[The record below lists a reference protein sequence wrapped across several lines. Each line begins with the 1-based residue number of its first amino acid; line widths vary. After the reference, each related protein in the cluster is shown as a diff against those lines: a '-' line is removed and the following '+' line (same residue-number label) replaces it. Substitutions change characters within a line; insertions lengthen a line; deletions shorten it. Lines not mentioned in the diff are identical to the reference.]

1 MCSPKSR
8 RSRSTKLIICPFE
21 TLVSDHACPCV
32 RARSCARARVA
43 HRIKWHFVSFP
54 FRSFHHQQN
63 KDYRGDCKS
72 SLLEAARGSSFLCLC
87 DDIDDDDGQ
96 VDSLIFVWRA
106 SYKESILY
114 QGGNFRDKGLQPLRL
129 FIISL

>member
-1 MCSPKSR
+1 MGG
-8 RSRSTKLIICPFE
+8 L
-21 TLVSDHACPCV
+21 H
-32 RARSCARARVA
+32 
-43 HRIKWHFVSFP
+43 
-54 FRSFHHQQN
+54 
-63 KDYRGDCKS
+63 
-72 SLLEAARGSSFLCLC
+72 SLRLC

-114 QGGNFRDKGLQPLRL
+114 QGGNFGDKGLGPLWL

>member
-1 MCSPKSR
+1 MNS
-8 RSRSTKLIICPFE
+8 
-21 TLVSDHACPCV
+21 
-32 RARSCARARVA
+32 
-43 HRIKWHFVSFP
+43 SFP
-54 FRSFHHQQN
+54 AVFVFVFVFSLPPDQMAPRLSPRRHQPKKEGPAEESVTDLQ
-63 KDYRGDCKS
+63 S
-72 SLLEAARGSSFLCLC
+72 SCLC

-114 QGGNFRDKGLQPLRL
+114 QGGNFGDKGLQPLRL

>member
-1 MCSPKSR
+1 MYTGLNGTSPLLPS
-8 RSRSTKLIICPFE
+8 SPFII
-21 TLVSDHACPCV
+21 SK
-32 RARSCARARVA
+32 
-43 HRIKWHFVSFP
+43 IKIRPTDEIV
-54 FRSFHHQQN
+54 
-63 KDYRGDCKS
+63 KALL
-72 SLLEAARGSSFLCLC
+72 LLEARGSSFLRLC

-114 QGGNFRDKGLQPLRL
+114 QGGNFGDKGLQPLWL